1 MAYLF
6 FERNLMN
13 KMHMLFIYGTL
24 IKYFSD
30 VVLFETRNHW
40 VFWMNA
46 FTIETKS
53 QTYLHSWF
61 GILPSQTQILR
72 GSNTILRLIS
82 IL

>member
-6 FERNLMN
+6 FEHNPMN

-24 IKYFSD
+24 IKYISD
-30 VVLFETRNHW
+30 VVLFDTLNYW

-53 QTYLHSWF
+53 KTYLHSWF
-61 GILPSQTQILR
+61 GILPSKTQILR
-72 GSNTILRLIS
+72 GNTILGIIS